1 MNSDHY
7 ISLIYKELKGLISPE
22 EAKALQEWEAQ
33 STDNQLIA
41 EETRRVWKESEQYEL
56 PFDLDLDAD
65 FAKMKSSIDSS
76 DSAGKVVTMRPR
88 RLWLRSIAAAAVIL
102 MGATFIFQNYFST
115 NSNSEIVEVTATS
128 GIEELQLA
136 DGSKVWLNKG
146 SKLSYPT
153 KFSATER
160 PIQLEGEA
168 FFEVSKDPN
177 RPFTVTTDRT
187 SVTVLGTEFN
197 VRDIANEETFEVAVQ
212 EGKVAVQRNAS
223 DQKVILVKNEKAVYD
238 PENDLL
244 ERKDDKNLNA
254 LSWKRKSLKFDDAP
268 LEEILSTLE
277 KHFKVNIELQNK
289 DLLKCS
295 LSGYYKTKDPV
306 KNILE
311 QVADHTNF
319 KVKPVSKTEYIL
331 TGGTCK

>member
-33 STDNQLIA
+33 SPDNQLIA
-41 EETRRVWKESEQYEL
+41 EETRRVWIESEQYEL

-76 DSAGKVVTMRPR
+76 NNAGKVVTMQPR
-88 RLWLRSIAAAAVIL
+88 RLWLRSIAAAVVML
-102 MGATFIFQNYFST
+102 MGATFIFQNYFSADT
-115 NSNSEIVEVTATS
+115 PELVEVTATS
-128 GIEELQLA
+128 DIEELQLA
-136 DGSKVWLNKG
+136 DGSRVWLNKG

-197 VRDIANEETFEVAVQ
+197 VRDIANEATFEVTVQ

-223 DQKVILVKNEKAVYD
+223 EQKVILVKNEKAVYNV
-238 PENDLL
+238 ENDSL
-244 ERKDDKNLNA
+244 ERKEDKNLNA
-254 LSWKRKSLKFDDAP
+254 LSWKRKSIKFDDAT
-268 LEEILSTLE
+268 LEEALSTLE
-277 KHFKVNIELQNK
+277 KHFDINIEIQNE
-289 DLLKCS
+289 DILNCS
-295 LSGYYKTKDPV
+295 VSGRYNTNAPI

-311 QVADHTNF
+311 QLTVLQNV

-331 TGGTCK
+331 TGGTCE